1 MVTSRS
7 QATNV
12 CFIDLDRGESRI
24 EDTPE
29 DIVRRYLGGR
39 GLNMYYLHKMLKPG
53 IDGLSPENVLI
64 FGTGLLTG
72 SGVPNSGRFNVTA
85 KSPESKVL
93 GDSNCGGFFGPTMR
107 FAGVDRLVITGRA
120 EAPSLIY
127 IEDGKVEIRPA
138 EKYWGL
144 DTNDVQQALLADF
157 GNDVEIACIGRAG
170 ETGVRFACLR
180 TGVKNAA
187 GRSGLG
193 AVMGSKNIKAVVV
206 RGSLGVPIANPKG
219 FTKDVVDTRNHIL
232 SSKITKVLGRVGTPL
247 LYDVS
252 NYLGA
257 IRTKN
262 SQENQFEDTLNA
274 EEIHKHV
281 EKMLSCYGCV
291 VHCRHRNTV
300 VPLGEG
306 PEYTA
311 ISLLGANLGVA
322 DTENVIELQNIVNDL
337 GLDVSSTSAMIA
349 WAIEASQKG
358 ILSEEQTDGP
368 LEFGDYERIKKLVY
382 QIVDREGLGD
392 LLAEGSRIVDKL
404 GEEAKHFLIA
414 VKGLPQ
420 SDPHD
425 VRYLKSFAL
434 GIATSSRGAD
444 HLRSRPTLEIFDLP
458 SDFLQKIYGAR
469 IDPDPTSYETKER
482 TVYYHEN
489 IYSVVDSL
497 GICKFVCHG
506 FNSPH
511 FLGHEQFSAMIKTV
525 KGWEIEPEELREC
538 ALRIV
543 DLERV
548 INEAE
553 GIDRKDDTLPGRY
566 FDDPMPKARSKGHH
580 IDREQFSRMLD
591 RYYDLRGWTRDG
603 KVPEERAKE
612 VSGDE

>member
-1 MVTSRS
+1 MVASRS

-24 EDTPE
+24 EDTPD

-53 IDGLSPENVLI
+53 IDGLSPGNVLI

-120 EAPSLIY
+120 KAPSLIY
-127 IEDGKVEIRPA
+127 IEDGKVEIRSA

-157 GNDVEIACIGRAG
+157 GKDIEIACIGRAG
-170 ETGVRFACLR
+170 ENGVRFACLR

-219 FTKDVVDTRNHIL
+219 FAKEVVEIRNHIL

-358 ILSEEQTDGP
+358 ILSEEQTGGP
-368 LEFGDYERIKKLVY
+368 LEFGDYERIKQLVY

-392 LLAEGSRIVDKL
+392 LLAEGSRMVDQL

-458 SDFLQKIYGAR
+458 ADFLQKIYGTR
-469 IDPDPTSYETKER
+469 IDPNPTSYETKES

-489 IYSVVDSL
+489 IYSVIDSL

-511 FLGHEQFSAMIKTV
+511 FLGHEQFSRMIKTV
-525 KGWEIEPEELREC
+525 KGWEIEPDELREC

-548 INEAE
+548 INEGE

-566 FDDPMPKARSKGHH
+566 FDDPMPKARSKGHR
-580 IDREQFSRMLD
+580 IDREQFARMLD
-591 RYYDLRGWTRDG
+591 RYYALRGWTKDG
-603 KVPEERAKE
+603 KVTEARTKE
-612 VSGDE
+612 VSGEE